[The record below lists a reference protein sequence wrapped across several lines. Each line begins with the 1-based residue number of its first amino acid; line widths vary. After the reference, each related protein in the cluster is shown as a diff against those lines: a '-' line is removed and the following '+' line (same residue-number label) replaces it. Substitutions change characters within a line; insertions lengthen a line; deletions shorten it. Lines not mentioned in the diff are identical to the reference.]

1 MDYYNFKK
9 QYVETSSFQTLTG
22 DFTGYVSVLS
32 GVPYIYN
39 TAIVLS
45 ALPTFNG
52 DLVTS
57 TYFKDRDIN
66 EAIELPFKESSVLFQ
81 HNDYLKADLLNEKFN
96 KIRENNIYLYSRM
109 FMANND
115 LPVSSNLFYYGISST
130 NDTYFSRY
138 INYSPTIPFFNSA
151 NFGYLSGVKDYT
163 AVLNDVVLNNFSIFA
178 ITDNSFISL
187 TGNNNELN
195 IVERSS
201 FVESTENSL
210 PFGNLSNIC
219 RYKNNIFIS
228 DYDSNIIYKYDIAGY
243 YNNDSAIKNK
253 RNYLEALGGKGTK
266 RDKSRFN
273 GPRQIATNG
282 KYLAVYDSNNYIIKV
297 YDINF
302 NYIDKITS
310 VPFIKNPVAAMEF
323 SPFFNLLYVV
333 TYNNSGLK
341 LYLIDAKCL
350 TLVETVDYNI
360 TLNKGETVKNIEFS
374 KNDSNYYYIC
384 TTNEIYKFFVSKPT
398 TLIGRYS
405 ENKLFNNIRATRTTL
420 SALNEVTDV
429 DATSNLWNNQG
440 AITFY
445 NANWE
450 WRASP
455 VTYKTITEGSVVSF
469 LQTSMQN
476 DKFTA
481 GIRLLETPENYDK
494 GLLFTGAR
502 LYVYDEP
509 NLYKRSLKT
518 NNLENFGIMDMG
530 ILGTNYIH
538 TTTINKELYKLL
550 RDIFAIKNNIVGRFS
565 GVYDYTGILKLTDY
579 NYNIDFS
586 QFILLEQENYFIND
600 NEKNIIGVIN
610 RPLSNIFKLQTQ
622 LLELTKIDSE
632 NIKPT
637 INVKSSPYTNVFV
650 L

>member
-1 MDYYNFKK
+1 MEYYNFKK
-9 QYVETSSFQTLTG
+9 QYVEAGTFQTLTG

-32 GVPYIYN
+32 GIPYVYN
-39 TAIVLS
+39 TNTLLS
-45 ALPTFNG
+45 ALPSFDG
-52 DLVTS
+52 DLLTS
-57 TYFKDRDIN
+57 TYFRDRDIN
-66 EAIELPFKESSVLFQ
+66 ESIELPFSEDKVLFQ
-81 HNDYLKADLLNEKFN
+81 PNDYLTASLLNDKFN

-115 LPVSSNLFYYGISST
+115 LPVSSNLFYYGISAT
-130 NDTYFSRY
+130 NDTSFTKYN
-138 INYSPTIPFFNSA
+138 NYSPTIPFFNSA
-151 NFGYLSGVKDYT
+151 NFGYLSSVKDY
-163 AVLNDVVLNNFSIFA
+163 AAALNVEVPSNFSIFA
-178 ITDNSFISL
+178 ITDNSFITL
-187 TGNNNELN
+187 TGNNNDLN
-195 IVERSS
+195 IVERSN
-201 FVESTENSL
+201 FIESTENVL
-210 PFGNLSNIC
+210 PYGNLSNIC
-219 RYKNNIFIS
+219 RYENNIFIS
-228 DYDSNIIYKYDIAGY
+228 DYDNNVIYKYDIVGY

-273 GPRQIATNG
+273 GPKQIATNG
-282 KYLAVYDSNNYIIKV
+282 KYLTVYDSNNFVIKV
-297 YDINF
+297 YDLNF
-302 NYIDKITS
+302 NYINKITNI
-310 VPFIKNPVAAMEF
+310 PFIKNPVAAMEF

-333 TYNNSGLK
+333 AYNNNGLK
-341 LYLIDAKCL
+341 LYLLDATCL
-350 TLVETVDYNI
+350 TLIDTVEYNI
-360 TLNKGETVKNIEFS
+360 TLSKGELVKNIEFS
-374 KNDSNYYYIC
+374 KNNSNYYYIC

-398 TLIGRYS
+398 TLIGRYG
-405 ENKLFNNIRATRTTL
+405 ENKLFNNIKATRTTL
-420 SALNEVTDV
+420 SALDEVTDA

-440 AITFY
+440 SIIYY

-450 WRASP
+450 WRAAP
-455 VTYKTITEGSVVSF
+455 VTYRTITEGSVVSF

-481 GIRLLETPENYDK
+481 GMRLLETPQNYDK
-494 GLLFTGAR
+494 GLLFSGAR

-509 NLYKRSLKT
+509 NLDKRSIKT
-518 NNLENFGIMDMG
+518 SNLENFGKEDMG
-530 ILGTNYIH
+530 ILGTDYIH

-565 GVYDYTGILKLTDY
+565 GEYDYTGILRLTDY

-586 QFILLEQENYFIND
+586 EFKLLEQENYFIND

-632 NIKPT
+632 NIKPV
-637 INVKSSPYTNVFV
+637 INVRNSPYTNVFV